1 MRSVIS
7 SQLHWVVLGVGI
19 LILGAGISLSV
30 WPLQRDQGT
39 GLVPG
44 ATEGRLAEL
53 ETEGELPGLPARNT
67 TGVGVSGD
75 VSPASYGTT
84 VSDSAEPDS
93 GGVGP
98 GLTAADDAALS
109 DSAALDGGRAG
120 RGLTAGDDVALSDSA
135 ELEVQ
140 TAEPP
145 APDGGPGDVAR
156 VQDRADLVVRDAK
169 GNIKQQETVK

>member
-1 MRSVIS
+1 MGIPGLALDKANDTANFVFSGTPIEGPVFGQTNRNFAEAVLRSVIS
-7 SQLHWVVLGVGI
+7 SQLHWVALGVGI

-109 DSAALDGGRAG
+109 DSAALDGRPNAHGACFP
-120 RGLTAGDDVALSDSA
+120 
-135 ELEVQ
+135 VQ
-140 TAEPP
+140 KE
-145 APDGGPGDVAR
+145 D
-156 VQDRADLVVRDAK
+156 
-169 GNIKQQETVK
+169 